1 MRNSYSYNGQSGWGD
16 QYQVLNTDSTVVC
29 RSSHGFMHMRIQLT
43 GGGHYVLG
51 QFSRPFPS
59 IADMVNY
66 YTVNRLPIKGAEH
79 VSLKTPLCEQLL

>member
-1 MRNSYSYNGQSGWGD
+1 
-16 QYQVLNTDSTVVC
+16 
-29 RSSHGFMHMRIQLT
+29 MHMRIQLT